1 MKNPDHYHCNLCD
14 YSTEQANKDDLGEIK
29 GNTAKYLEQS
39 FPLWRCPQCKTIHS
53 LTPVDF
59 SDIYSDY
66 PLNHMRKLDIYA
78 RQTLGNLL
86 KRLRKGGI
94 NKSSSILD
102 YGCGNGIL
110 ATYLKQKGYHNVD
123 SYDPYVE
130 PFTQKPTQQYD
141 LVVLNDVLEHVEEPG
156 DLLDLAADLV
166 KKGGLLY
173 AGTADSAGVGSMQ
186 DLEIH
191 RMRLHQPFHRKIF
204 TQEKLRELG
213 KQRNF
218 QELAVYTRSYMD
230 TLFPFGNY
238 RFLDE
243 FCTALDHNMD
253 MALDPSSASIVI
265 KKPKIL
271 FYAFFGYFFP
281 SADEPAML
289 WKKP

>member
-1 MKNPDHYHCNLCD
+1 MNKPENYHCNLCD
-14 YSTEQANKDDLGEIK
+14 YSTEQINNDDLGEIR
-29 GNTAKYLEQS
+29 GNTEKYLDQT
-39 FPLWRCPQCKTIHS
+39 FPLWRCPKCKTIHS
-53 LTPVDF
+53 LKAVNF
-59 SDIYSDY
+59 AEIYSDY

-86 KRLRKGGI
+86 KRLCKGGI
-94 NKSSSILD
+94 KKSSSILD
-102 YGCGNGIL
+102 YGCGNGIF
-110 ATYLKQKGYHNVD
+110 ATFLKQKGYKNVD

-130 PFTQKPTQQYD
+130 PFTKQPTKKYD

-166 KKGGLLY
+166 NKGGLLY
-173 AGTADSAGVGSMQ
+173 AGTADSAGVDSMQ

-213 KQRNF
+213 KQRHY
-218 QELAVYTRSYMD
+218 QELTVYTRSYMD

-243 FCTALDHNMD
+243 FCTALNHNMD
-253 MALDPSSASIVI
+253 LALDPSSASIVI

-281 SADEPAML
+281 SADEPAIL
-289 WKKP
+289 WKK